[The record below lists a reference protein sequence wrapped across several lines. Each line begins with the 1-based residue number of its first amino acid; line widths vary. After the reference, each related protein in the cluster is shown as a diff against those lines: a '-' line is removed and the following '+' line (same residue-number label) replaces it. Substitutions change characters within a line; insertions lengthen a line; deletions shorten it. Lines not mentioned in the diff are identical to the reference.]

1 MSGADPAMVGTGPRR
16 SSARAM
22 AWALAWALVFTA
34 AHGYWY
40 GGGRWGLGDAP
51 SPLPGWPRSPAGWIF
66 TIVVV
71 GMFGAGI
78 AIPIVLLRCH
88 VHGRRLRMLVALL
101 WVGCGILVLRGASG
115 LLDDVVRDLGLS
127 DRGITGLTYQDTLG
141 TADPSTGTR
150 ISTAVIDAYFLLG
163 GWLYGWAT
171 QRQRPTRDHASSG
184 P

>member
-1 MSGADPAMVGTGPRR
+1 MNGADPAMAGNDRRR
-16 SSARAM
+16 SSTRALG
-22 AWALAWALVFTA
+22 WALAWALVFTA

-51 SPLPGWPRSPAGWIF
+51 SPLPGWPRSLIGWIF

-71 GMFGAGI
+71 GMFAAGI

-88 VHGRRLRMLVALL
+88 IHGRGRSMLIALL
-101 WVGCGILVLRGASG
+101 WIGCGILVLRGASG

-150 ISTAVIDAYFLLG
+150 ISTAAIDAYFLLG
-163 GWLYGWAT
+163 GGLFGWAT
-171 QRQRPTRDHASSG
+171 QRSKAR
-184 P
+184 